1 MKDLFKGH
9 HPWLLV
15 LVIAVDIFSAL
26 VIRHS
31 ILSKG
36 ESEFNANVFFCL
48 IIIGGLALYA
58 ILVEF
63 LSGRDMPLI
72 GENKEKEEKA
82 KALITQ
88 PSTPDAPVSESTSQ
102 PEQSSVSR
110 DDLEKIMRDVMADLK
125 REVAVPIGATISKD
139 EDGIVSVNINEMKNS
154 ASELIQTREDAIYR
168 FACEYTIEV
177 LGSYVKQRDV
187 PTLLLKLGLF
197 QKASTPNWDPRS
209 TEEIEA
215 GGKIRRIE
223 VSAPVEKW
231 ALLHYGWNMGRLF
244 GKQNNFITHFLKTT
258 FHYHLDGLSDNQL
271 PKKLKQ
277 NPRKGVI
284 KIEERFDNNF
294 SIEEYRLSNEVQQS
308 EVIEGTKA
316 SPISEDAEPAPG
328 AQTIETPHEEAGPIN
343 PIQTENRPVRMPPL
357 FEDEER
363 PDDDDDWDDEEYDYS
378 KDDEIEDED
387 DEPMTDAEF
396 EEFINRKMKKGEDS
410 RCLDEELLAG

>member
-1 MKDLFKGH
+1 MKDLFKSH

-63 LSGRDMPLI
+63 LSGKDMPLI
-72 GENKEKEEKA
+72 GENKEKEEKV
-82 KALITQ
+82 KAPSPQ
-88 PSTPDAPVSESTSQ
+88 PLATESSVELPSPS
-102 PEQSSVSR
+102 PEQGAVSR
-110 DDLEKIMRDVMADLK
+110 DDLEQIMRNVMSDLK
-125 REVAVPIGATISKD
+125 REVAVPTGATISKD

-154 ASELIQTREDAIYR
+154 ASELIQTREDAVYR

-197 QKASTPNWDPRS
+197 HKASTPNWDPRS

-231 ALLHYGWNMGRLF
+231 ALLHYG
-244 GKQNNFITHFLKTT
+244 
-258 FHYHLDGLSDNQL
+258 
-271 PKKLKQ
+271 
-277 NPRKGVI
+277 
-284 KIEERFDNNF
+284 
-294 SIEEYRLSNEVQQS
+294 
-308 EVIEGTKA
+308 
-316 SPISEDAEPAPG
+316 
-328 AQTIETPHEEAGPIN
+328 
-343 PIQTENRPVRMPPL
+343 
-357 FEDEER
+357 
-363 PDDDDDWDDEEYDYS
+363 
-378 KDDEIEDED
+378 
-387 DEPMTDAEF
+387 
-396 EEFINRKMKKGEDS
+396 
-410 RCLDEELLAG
+410 

>member
-63 LSGRDMPLI
+63 LSGKDMPLI
-72 GENKEKEEKA
+72 GENKEKEEKV
-82 KALITQ
+82 KAPSPQ
-88 PSTPDAPVSESTSQ
+88 PLATESSVELPSPS
-102 PEQSSVSR
+102 PEQGAVSR
-110 DDLEKIMRDVMADLK
+110 DDLEQIMRNVMSDLK
-125 REVAVPIGATISKD
+125 REVAVPTGATISKD

-154 ASELIQTREDAIYR
+154 ASELIQTREDAVYR

-197 QKASTPNWDPRS
+197 HKASTPNWDPRS

-231 ALLHYGWNMGRLF
+231 ALLHYG
-244 GKQNNFITHFLKTT
+244 
-258 FHYHLDGLSDNQL
+258 
-271 PKKLKQ
+271 
-277 NPRKGVI
+277 
-284 KIEERFDNNF
+284 
-294 SIEEYRLSNEVQQS
+294 
-308 EVIEGTKA
+308 
-316 SPISEDAEPAPG
+316 
-328 AQTIETPHEEAGPIN
+328 
-343 PIQTENRPVRMPPL
+343 
-357 FEDEER
+357 
-363 PDDDDDWDDEEYDYS
+363 
-378 KDDEIEDED
+378 
-387 DEPMTDAEF
+387 
-396 EEFINRKMKKGEDS
+396 
-410 RCLDEELLAG
+410 